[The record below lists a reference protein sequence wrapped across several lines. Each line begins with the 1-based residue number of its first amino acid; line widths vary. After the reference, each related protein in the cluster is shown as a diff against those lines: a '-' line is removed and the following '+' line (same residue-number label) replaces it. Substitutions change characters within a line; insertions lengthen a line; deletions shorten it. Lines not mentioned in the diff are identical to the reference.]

1 MIERNVP
8 RLNDA
13 ERESLER
20 IIRFA
25 GWLPK
30 DTRPFR
36 ELHRAVRGL
45 QGAADAGVGLRDAL
59 YTLEV
64 TEQVLSASPI
74 VTLLRRSTRE
84 LHDQLEALDLYA
96 FDEPSTE

>member
-1 MIERNVP
+1 MIERHGA

-30 DTRPFR
+30 DTRHVR

-59 YTLEV
+59 DTLEA
-64 TEQVLSASPI
+64 TAQALSASSI
-74 VTLLRRSTRE
+74 VKLLRRSTRE
-84 LHDQLEALDLYA
+84 LHDQLEASGLYGC
-96 FDEPSTE
+96 DEPSIE

>member
-1 MIERNVP
+1 MIERHVP

-13 ERESLER
+13 ELESLER
-20 IIRFA
+20 ITRFA

-36 ELHRAVRGL
+36 ELHQAVRGV

-59 YTLEV
+59 YTLEA
-64 TEQVLSASPI
+64 TAQALSTSSI
-74 VTLLRRSTRE
+74 VKLLRRSTRE
-84 LHDQLEALDLYA
+84 LHDQLEASLYVG
-96 FDEPSTE
+96 DEPSIE

>member
-1 MIERNVP
+1 MIERNGP

-30 DTRPFR
+30 DIRHFR
-36 ELHRAVRGL
+36 DLRQAVRGL
-45 QGAADAGVGLRDAL
+45 QGAAESGVGLRDAL
-59 YTLEV
+59 YTLEA
-64 TEQVLSASPI
+64 TTQALSASSI
-74 VTLLRRSTRE
+74 VKLLRRSTRE
-84 LHDQLEALDLYA
+84 LHDQLEASGLYGC
-96 FDEPSTE
+96 DEPSIE

>member
-1 MIERNVP
+1 MIERHGP
-8 RLNDA
+8 RFNDA

-59 YTLEV
+59 YTLEA
-64 TEQVLSASPI
+64 TAQALSASSI
-74 VTLLRRSTRE
+74 VKLLRRSTRE
-84 LHDQLEALDLYA
+84 LHDQLEASGLSVR
-96 FDEPSTE
+96 DEPSIE